1 MVNNLIKHEYY
12 KRYDNGSDKHNT
24 TTLDQLGSGRPGSL
38 ITKLGIRLLN
48 IRKYFKILHFL
59 YFSTGRET
67 RTPDTRF
74 WRPVLYQLS

>member
-24 TTLDQLGSGRPGSL
+24 TTLDQLGSGRPRSL

-48 IRKYFKILHFL
+48 IRKYF
-59 YFSTGRET
+59 
-67 RTPDTRF
+67 
-74 WRPVLYQLS
+74 